1 MSIKALTLCL
11 CVFIKKFESTASKRA
26 MRKKIEKCSAG
37 GTKATLPTDLPKE
50 KGTAQAL
57 ELGKKILES
66 ETRKHKVVLM
76 ISDGRKT
83 TCPKDK
89 PKDDEIKIA
98 EVLRKLGIKI
108 VYSATGKNPDK
119 NAIAEITGDPKL
131 TITLGDLICF
141 SASQSLQPPEN
152 GFEKPLSMYF
162 RGLTL
167 FNCD

>member
-1 MSIKALTLCL
+1 VIDYVVKISDHVPKARIGIIEISCPSKTLL
-11 CVFIKKFESTASKRA
+11 GMGTYSGQEIR
-26 MRKKIEKCSAG
+26 
-37 GTKATLPTDLPKE
+37 TKATLPTDLPKE

-131 TITLGDLICF
+131 TITLGDLI
-141 SASQSLQPPEN
+141 
-152 GFEKPLSMYF
+152 
-162 RGLTL
+162 
-167 FNCD
+167 